1 MVSVTSTLH
10 FRDTLHFTITTTT
23 TTMTTPTTKP
33 LRPPPRAQT
42 RPPPLQEQ
50 TGLETQLRL
59 ESQVYFSFSFFFLF
73 FCITNIYL
81 QCVRYASHDDDNRR
95 PLPSTYEGPNDGL
108 PSFGHRLLLL
118 LLLLCKLTNM
128 FLLDTTIFFPN
139 TPRPPR
145 AVTRA
150 QTTVNPPRRV

>member
-1 MVSVTSTLH
+1 MATAPPKKTRDLLDQQQAPYQQRFHVTTVTRYLMVSVTSTLH

-23 TTMTTPTTKP
+23 TTTMTTPTTKP
-33 LRPPPRAQT
+33 PRPPPRAQT

-59 ESQVYFSFSFFFLF
+59 ESQVYFFCFFFVFF

-95 PLPSTYEGPNDGL
+95 PPPSTYEGPNDGL
-108 PSFGHRLLLL
+108 PSFG
-118 LLLLCKLTNM
+118 
-128 FLLDTTIFFPN
+128 P
-139 TPRPPR
+139 
-145 AVTRA
+145 
-150 QTTVNPPRRV
+150 